1 MNRPGWRGF
10 VDWSQTSFDSG
21 APKGDLQLT
30 GRVNYARAASAK
42 LIAASRAR
50 CEEHSK
56 QMAATPVSAASCHIV
71 EHLHQGRIV
80 RPRTIGE
87 ITEMNSRG
95 FPFASGFGRQQ
106 CFAKSNHSKE
116 RRAPLSKQRKV
127 IDKPTQR
134 LVNLRECADHDHQ
147 SAERTSAA
155 EICGRRDDDRSDN

>member
-1 MNRPGWRGF
+1 
-10 VDWSQTSFDSG
+10 
-21 APKGDLQLT
+21 
-30 GRVNYARAASAK
+30 
-42 LIAASRAR
+42 
-50 CEEHSK
+50 
-56 QMAATPVSAASCHIV
+56 
-71 EHLHQGRIV
+71 
-80 RPRTIGE
+80 
-87 ITEMNSRG
+87 MNSRS

-134 LVNLRECADHDHQ
+134 LVNLRESADHDHQ